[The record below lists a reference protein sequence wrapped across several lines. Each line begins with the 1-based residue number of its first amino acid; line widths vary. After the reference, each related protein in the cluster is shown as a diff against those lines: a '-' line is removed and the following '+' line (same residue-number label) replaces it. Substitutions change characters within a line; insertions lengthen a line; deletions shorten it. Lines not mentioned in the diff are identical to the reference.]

1 MFFRFCW
8 VSHVGAAIG
17 LLIRLGYIRIVLWMS
32 ARKAF
37 TW

>member
-8 VSHVGAAIG
+8 VSHAGAAIG
-17 LLIRLGYIRIVLWMS
+17 LLIRLGYIRIVLRMS
-32 ARKAF
+32 ARKAL

>member
-8 VSHVGAAIG
+8 VSHAGAAIDQ
-17 LLIRLGYIRIVLWMS
+17 LIRTGYIRIVLRMS
-32 ARKAF
+32 VRKAL